1 MEMAMAT
8 ATATWFSPNRLD
20 YFEIAC
26 ASLQSTVSGL
36 QSPVSSQASRLSC
49 PGSPI
54 SLPLLHSLPQSRSL
68 TWPAPHLAFEL
79 ETFHFVAAGKLQ
91 IATQLVGEE
100 KVRGAGRLGRQLKIH
115 YEGIGIGIGIDRL
128 VAFYCVQ
135 FSCATLKPIAVG
147 TINTRFISCQ
157 AFKWC
162 RSRSAKE
169 EQPSQHHH
177 HRHHH
182 HHQRAALPYLGL
194 AWLAFACGMW

>member
-1 MEMAMAT
+1 MRQSAVY
-8 ATATWFSPNRLD
+8 NR
-20 YFEIAC
+20 
-26 ASLQSTVSGL
+26 SSTVSL
-36 QSPVSSQASRLSC
+36 SSQASRLSC

-169 EQPSQHHH
+169 EQPSQHRHHQHHH
-177 HRHHH
+177 HRHHHHH

-194 AWLAFACGMW
+194 AWLAFACGM